1 MKTISLLGS
10 TGSIGCSTLRIVAE
24 HPGRFAV
31 CALAAGRNW
40 RRLAEQIRQF
50 RPRLAAVLDSE
61 TARALKAVLGRGNRT
76 EIVTGDAGYHEAATA
91 AEARMVVSAMVG
103 AAGLPPT
110 LAAVAAGKTVA
121 LANKETLVIG
131 GALVTRL
138 AREKGVRLLPV
149 DSEHS
154 AIFQCLEAHRSDV
167 RRIILTASG
176 GPFRTRS
183 AAELDQATP
192 EEALRHPN
200 WTMGA
205 KITID
210 SATMMNKGL
219 EMIEAKWLFDCDLE
233 RIAVLLHPQSIVH
246 SMVEYRDGAILAQL
260 AVPDMRIPIAYAL
273 TYPDRLETPAAR
285 LDLTACPPL
294 EFSPPDE
301 EKFPCLPLARRAGR
315 IGGTLPAVM
324 NGANE
329 VAVQA
334 FLDRRIKFMDIPR
347 LICDVMERHALSEA
361 PDVKA
366 VLDSDAWARRAARAW
381 IADAEGGKDA

>member
-1 MKTISLLGS
+1 
-10 TGSIGCSTLRIVAE
+10 
-24 HPGRFAV
+24 
-31 CALAAGRNW
+31 
-40 RRLAEQIRQF
+40 
-50 RPRLAAVLDSE
+50 
-61 TARALKAVLGRGNRT
+61 
-76 EIVTGDAGYHEAATA
+76 
-91 AEARMVVSAMVG
+91 MVVSAMVG